1 MDIEINTNVSN
12 IDVEVEKAGP
22 QGLSAY
28 QVAVKNGFVGTEQ
41 EWLDSLVGE
50 KGDKG
55 DKGDTG
61 EQGIQGERGLQGEQG
76 IQGVQGEKG
85 DKGDKGDKGQDG
97 TNGIDGRDGYVQYTA
112 GDNIT
117 IENNVISASG
127 GLAKEKVP
135 TYTLEATTLA
145 PLGGKTNFNATD
157 LTTLGEIFTDAY
169 TNNYEIINILFNASV
184 QYTTTKVQVL
194 LMPSYKVPGSTSIGV
209 FKITDK
215 PTTYKFDYFANTS
228 GTPNNSAS
236 EYSIIFGWLNITMSW
251 SDNICTVSFAQFSNA
266 TSAIPTTNG
275 VLTKYNTTSFTPTAN
290 YHPAT
295 KKYVDDKVT
304 TYTGYDASKTQV
316 LKNINGTLTWVDE

>member
-1 MDIEINTNVSN
+1 MSVLKIKDANGNWQSI
-12 IDVEVEKAGP
+12 
-22 QGLSAY
+22 SAI
-28 QVAVKNGFVGTEQ
+28 K
-41 EWLDSLVGE
+41 GE

-55 DKGDTG
+55 DTGLTGPAGPRG
-61 EQGIQGERGLQGEQG
+61 EQG
-76 IQGVQGEKG
+76 VP
-85 DKGDKGDKGQDG
+85 G
-97 TNGIDGRDGYVQYTA
+97 TNGSNGRDGYVQYTA

-145 PLGGKTNFNATD
+145 PLGGKANFNATD

-194 LMPSYKVPGSTSIGV
+194 LMPSYKVPGSSSIGV

-228 GTPNNSAS
+228 GTPNYSTS

-251 SDNICTVSFAQFSNA
+251 SDNICTVSFAQFSNTA
-266 TSAIPTTNG
+266 SAIPTTNG
-275 VLTKYNTTSFTPTAN
+275 VLTKYNATSFTPTAN

-295 KKYVDDKVT
+295 KKYVDDSIASAIT
-304 TYTGYDASKTQV
+304 DALGGSY
-316 LKNINGTLTWVDE
+316 